1 MTNIWFYVQCKPWF
15 WKLGTIL
22 NLQKPKNMKWR
33 QIKIKNGWKK
43 NPNLKTIIANVGW
56 YHVPIVISIYIW
68 HISVIYPIFLSFH
81 IFSNNSVIFR
91 LNNFKLINKRQGDTR
106 IIWSNSD
113 VHCTSI
119 FILKGPF
126 TYLGNFMVN

>member
-1 MTNIWFYVQCKPWF
+1 MDEKT
-15 WKLGTIL
+15 
-22 NLQKPKNMKWR
+22 
-33 QIKIKNGWKK
+33 
-43 NPNLKTIIANVGW
+43 PNLKTIIANVGL

-119 FILKGPF
+119 L
-126 TYLGNFMVN
+126 Y